1 MKKTLL
7 LAILFLPGSWAF
19 AAGGGNEHLDP
30 VNVNLTDKASLRR
43 GATLFVNFCLSCH
56 SAAYM
61 RYNRMAKDLEIPES
75 VVQEKMLF
83 AGDKIGGLMKTTMPV
98 ADAKEWFGIAPPDLS
113 LVARVRKPEWIYTYL
128 RSFYLDQKSS
138 SGWSNTLFPNV
149 AMPHILYEL
158 EGSKELVG
166 MDPKT
171 KTPKFKLLKAGKMT
185 TEQFDGAMRDLTNFL
200 VYLAEPIKLKR
211 YSLGA
216 FVLAFLLLLLVASY
230 ALKKEYWRDVH

>member
-1 MKKTLL
+1 MKKILL
-7 LAILFLPGSWAF
+7 LTILFFPSTWAV

-30 VNVNLTDKASLRR
+30 VNINLTDKASLRR

-61 RYNRMAKDLEIPES
+61 RYNRMAEDLEIPES
-75 VVQEKMLF
+75 VVREKMLF
-83 AGDKIGGLMKTTMPV
+83 AGSKIGDLMKTTMPV

-128 RSFYLDQKSS
+128 RSFYLDQKST

-166 MDPKT
+166 IDPET
-171 KTPKFKLLKAGKMT
+171 KTPKFKLIKAGTMS
-185 TEQFDGAMRDLTNFL
+185 TEKFDGAMRDLTNFL

-211 YSLGA
+211 YTIGA
-216 FVLAFLLLLLVASY
+216 YVLAFLLLLLVASY
-230 ALKKEYWRDVH
+230 ALKKEFWRDVH

>member
-7 LAILFLPGSWAF
+7 LAILLLPGSWVF
-19 AAGGGNEHLDP
+19 AAGGGKEHLDP
-30 VNVNLTDKASLRR
+30 VNINMTDKASLRR

-83 AGDKIGGLMKTTMPV
+83 AGDKIADLMKTTMPV

-113 LVARVRKPEWIYTYL
+113 LVARVRDPDWIYTYL
-128 RSFYLDQKSS
+128 RSLYLDQKSS

-166 MDPKT
+166 LDPKT
-171 KTPKFKLLKAGKMT
+171 KTPKFKLIKAGKMT

>member
-7 LAILFLPGSWAF
+7 LAILFLPGSWTF

-83 AGDKIGGLMKTTMPV
+83 AGDKIGDLMKTTMPV

-113 LVARVRKPEWIYTYL
+113 LVARVRDPDWIYTYL

-166 MDPKT
+166 LDPKT
-171 KTPKFKLLKAGKMT
+171 KTPEFKLIKAGKMT